1 LPPPATRPETDP
13 PVRDTGFIPDNQ
25 WRLIQ
30 DFNTA
35 MDTVEM
41 ELCSRCQ
48 EQWFGMNLKDTVCH
62 KCYLRDRKTQVPF
75 LMSANNGMDPGV
87 VPDYLPELSQLEEMI
102 IARSHVQM
110 MVFRYRGHQYHYS
123 GHCVSFMQ
131 STVKTVNILPN
142 LPSEL
147 DIVVIRPS
155 NTGSDARFS
164 PLSGPYNV
172 LLTS

>member
-1 LPPPATRPETDP
+1 
-13 PVRDTGFIPDNQ
+13 
-25 WRLIQ
+25 
-30 DFNTA
+30 
-35 MDTVEM
+35 M

-48 EQWFGMNLKDTVCH
+48 ERWFSMDLKDSVCR
-62 KCYLRDRKTQVPF
+62 KCHLRDPKSFTPY
-75 LMSANNGMDPGV
+75 LMSANNEMDPGL

-142 LPSEL
+142 LPTEL
-147 DIVVIRPS
+147 DIVIIRPS
-155 NTGSDARFS
+155 NTGDDTRF
-164 PLSGPYNV
+164 LSLFLFRKCFY
-172 LLTS
+172 